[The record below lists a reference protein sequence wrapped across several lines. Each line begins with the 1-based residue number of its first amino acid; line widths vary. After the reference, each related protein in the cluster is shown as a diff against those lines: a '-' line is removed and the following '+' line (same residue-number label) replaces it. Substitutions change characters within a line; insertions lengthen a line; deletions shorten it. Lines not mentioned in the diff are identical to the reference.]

1 MTNEKD
7 AGLPRLPEVDDARID
22 AVERRVFSGI
32 ARERTTR
39 RHRRRVWTVVGAVAA
54 VAVVAI
60 AIVPTVGLIG
70 LGSASS
76 GGANIVAPQPA
87 KPGALPNNGAADAI
101 SGGSGSTGS
110 SGSSGSSGAS
120 GSSGSG
126 TTSQRA
132 VVTTATATL
141 RVDDVRTSAA
151 KIGAAAKAQGGYV
164 QSMNIG
170 QTGVT
175 PLPATGGVPSPAN
188 GDAVPAPGGT
198 TDGAVPP
205 ASGAWITVRIPADR
219 LDDLVASLA
228 GLGQVEASTIDRQ
241 DVTDQSIDLQAR
253 IAASEASV
261 ARLTELM
268 GKAGSVA
275 DLLAAESALADRQ
288 ATLESEQQQL
298 KALDDQVAMSTLTVT
313 LLPRAAAAPANPAGF
328 GSGLV
333 AGWNSLVAALNG
345 VVVVIGFLLPWL
357 AVAAV
362 IALIVWAILALRR
375 RRRAHASMP
384 PAE

>member
-1 MTNEKD
+1 MTNETN
-7 AGLPRLPEVDDARID
+7 AGLPRLPDVDDAQID
-22 AVERRVFSGI
+22 GVERRVFSGI
-32 ARERTTR
+32 ARERASR

-54 VAVVAI
+54 VLVVAI
-60 AIVPTVGLIG
+60 AIVPAAGLIG
-70 LGSASS
+70 FGSASS
-76 GGANIVAPQPA
+76 SGAFVVAPQPA

-101 SGGSGSTGS
+101 SGGSGSAGS
-110 SGSSGSSGAS
+110 SGSSGSNS
-120 GSSGSG
+120 SSGST

-151 KIGAAAKAQGGYV
+151 RIGAAAKAQDGYV

-175 PLPATGGVPSPAN
+175 PLPATGSGIQSPAN
-188 GDAVPAPGGT
+188 GGLVPMPGGS
-198 TDGAVPP
+198 TDTAAPP
-205 ASGAWITVRIPADR
+205 ASGAWITVRVPADK
-219 LDDLVASLA
+219 LDDLVTSLA

-241 DVTDQSIDLQAR
+241 DVTDQTIDLQAR
-253 IAASEASV
+253 VAASEASV

-313 LLPRAAAAPANPAGF
+313 LLPQAAATPANAAGF

-333 AGWNSLVAALNG
+333 AGWNALVASLNG

-362 IALIVWAILALRR
+362 IALIVWGIVVLRR
-375 RRRAHASMP
+375 RRRARPSMP
-384 PAE
+384 PTE